1 MSETHISTKDK
12 PGDYDAIET
21 AKPDE
26 PLFAI
31 QGGDPLGPKTV
42 QFWADEAR
50 KLARETDDEKERDR
64 LLRKA
69 SMAEEV
75 VWAMK
80 DYQAGVEAVPGVR
93 SNYADDGPTL
103 PGDPTDRIKT
113 RAALIAG
120 VGRLNN
126 AIGIAKEVEETLAKI
141 EQHPEAQAVILNG
154 IDELKD
160 AAALIEPRRG
170 NVRS

>member
-1 MSETHISTKDK
+1 MTETHISTKDK

-21 AKPDE
+21 AKPGE

-42 QFWADEAR
+42 LFWAGEAR
-50 KLARETDDEKERDR
+50 KLAGETENEKDRER

-69 SMAEEV
+69 TMAEEV
-75 VWAMK
+75 AWAMQE
-80 DYQAGVEAVPGVR
+80 YQRGVAPPEEVR
-93 SNYADDGPTL
+93 ANYADEGLSL
-103 PGDPTDRIKT
+103 PGDPSDRVKI
-113 RAALIAG
+113 RSALIAA

-126 AIGIAKEVEETLAKI
+126 AVGIAKEVEEALAAM

-154 IDELKD
+154 VDELKD

-170 NVRS
+170 NERS

>member
-1 MSETHISTKDK
+1 MTESHISTKDK

-42 QFWADEAR
+42 LYWANEARELAKTADE
-50 KLARETDDEKERDR
+50 KDRER

-75 VWAMK
+75 AWVMQE
-80 DYQAGVEAVPGVR
+80 YQRGIEPVPGVR
-93 SNYADDGPTL
+93 SNYADEGVTL
-103 PGDPTDRIKT
+103 PVVPTDQIKI

-126 AIGIAKEVEETLAKI
+126 AVGIAKDVEEALAGLGVHEP
-141 EQHPEAQAVILNG
+141 EQAAILNA
-154 IDELKD
+154 IDQLKAI
-160 AAALIEPRRG
+160 AASIEPRRG
-170 NVRS
+170 NERS

>member
-1 MSETHISTKDK
+1 MTETHISTKEK

-42 QFWADEAR
+42 LFWAGAAR
-50 KLARETDDEKERDR
+50 KLAGETENEKDRER

-69 SMAEEV
+69 TMAEEV
-75 VWAMK
+75 AWAMQE
-80 DYQAGVEAVPGVR
+80 YQRGVAPVEEVR
-93 SNYADDGPTL
+93 ASYADEGLSL
-103 PGDPTDRIKT
+103 PGDPADRVKI
-113 RAALIAG
+113 RSALIAA

-126 AIGIAKEVEETLAKI
+126 AIGIAKEVEEALVAM
-141 EQHPEAQAVILNG
+141 EQHPEAQASILNG
-154 IDELKD
+154 VDELKD

-170 NVRS
+170 NERS

>member
-1 MSETHISTKDK
+1 MTESHISTKDK

-42 QFWADEAR
+42 LFWASEAR
-50 KLARETDDEKERDR
+50 KLAVETEDEKERER

-69 SMAEEV
+69 TMAEEV
-75 VWAMK
+75 AWGMQE
-80 DYQAGVEAVPGVR
+80 YQRGIEPVPGVR
-93 SNYADDGPTL
+93 SSYADEGVTL
-103 PGDPTDRIKT
+103 PGDPTDRIKM

-126 AIGIAKEVEETLAKI
+126 AIGIAKDVEEALTQMD
-141 EQHPEAQAVILNG
+141 QHANAQAVILSG
-154 IDELKD
+154 IDYLK
-160 AAALIEPRRG
+160 AAAEMIEPRRG
-170 NVRS
+170 SERS